1 MVSHEKKVEDA
12 MAKLSKLTGQDYDT
26 CHDMWTDCGYDFY
39 KTLDALIE
47 LEVLGPEPE
56 PEIKNFKNTKTKKIV
71 KTGPQYKKVFKNLEE
86 SLYIMD
92 NKLESGIDLGKKK

>member
-26 CHDMWTDCGYDFY
+26 CHDMWVYCGYDFY

-47 LEVLGPEPE
+47 LEVLGEPE
-56 PEIKNFKNTKTKKIV
+56 PEVKLKPKKKKLPL